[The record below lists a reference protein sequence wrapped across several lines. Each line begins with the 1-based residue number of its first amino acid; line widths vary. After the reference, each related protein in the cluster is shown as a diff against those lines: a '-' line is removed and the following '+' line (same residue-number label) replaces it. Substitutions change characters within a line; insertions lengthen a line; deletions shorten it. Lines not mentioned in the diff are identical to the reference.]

1 MKRGDDAFRRLSC
14 WKNASDTELSAWLV
28 TCENKGGID
37 NLNRYKLK
45 KSAVPYLFLL
55 PFMVIYL
62 LFFLWPALYSLGL
75 SFFKY
80 SGYGAAKWVGLQN

>member
-1 MKRGDDAFRRLSC
+1 M
-14 WKNASDTELSAWLV
+14 
-28 TCENKGGID
+28 
-37 NLNRYKLK
+37 NRYKLK
-45 KSAVPYLFLL
+45 KTAVPYLFLL

-80 SGYGAAKWVGLQN
+80 SGYGAAKWVGLQNYKNLFHYDTMGEYSLLLYFQLYSDDGVLVSACSGR

>member
-1 MKRGDDAFRRLSC
+1 M
-14 WKNASDTELSAWLV
+14 
-28 TCENKGGID
+28 
-37 NLNRYKLK
+37 NRYKLK

-80 SGYGAAKWVGLQN
+80 SGYGGKVGGTAEL

>member
-1 MKRGDDAFRRLSC
+1 M
-14 WKNASDTELSAWLV
+14 
-28 TCENKGGID
+28 
-37 NLNRYKLK
+37 NRYKLK

-80 SGYGAAKWVGLQN
+80 SGYGAAKWVGLQNLSLIHIYTQGV